1 MEALG
6 NGTWFESCKRV
17 EVRAAKAGYLIE
29 ALLMDDVFLMYAKD
43 MKCIQLH
50 SRCLELMHDKLVD

>member
-1 MEALG
+1 MG
-6 NGTWFESCKRV
+6 F
-17 EVRAAKAGYLIE
+17 LIE

-50 SRCLELMHDKLVD
+50 SRCSELMHDKLID